1 MLAGVAPP
9 RGADG
14 GKCDELLDVRKR
26 TAMPDWPALMPD
38 VAVALLGEPS
48 SRTGRELRYG
58 RRGSLSVDLAGGRW
72 FDHEAGEGGGVVEL
86 VTRERGGDTTAAMA
100 WLESAGFVEPQ
111 SGQHAVRGS
120 VSRSEA
126 VSPPVATTPP
136 DANTQERAA
145 LATRLWDA
153 AGAPDGSPG
162 RIYLAARWAWPP
174 VGIGPDLPA
183 SVRWLPRE
191 AAPGPVPDAKW
202 RGLPD
207 GAIGALVFGWRAPG
221 ETNADTAAV
230 SLEALDRTGRRPD
243 QSGTGRRWRRTF
255 GPRRGAVFTV
265 PGRTVPGPLAVC
277 EGEVD
282 ALALALSP
290 WCEASEIRAAG
301 GTSGI
306 NANAA
311 TDPDAARP
319 IVLYPDGDPSGRV
332 RMTRAAVALQ
342 AAGRIVEI
350 ECCAPGEDPATVLA
364 DELAERAAIREFEGG
379 ADCDDA
385 DHGAWTD
392 FFEKEKNR

>member
-1 MLAGVAPP
+1 MGAPCWPAWP
-9 RGADG
+9 RLEAFVDG

-86 VTRERGGDTTAAMA
+86 VTREHGGDTAAAMA

-126 VSPPVATTPP
+126 VSPPVATAAPP
-136 DANTQERAA
+136 DANTQERA
-145 LATRLWDA
+145 
-153 AGAPDGSPG
+153 
-162 RIYLAARWAWPP
+162 
-174 VGIGPDLPA
+174 
-183 SVRWLPRE
+183 
-191 AAPGPVPDAKW
+191 
-202 RGLPD
+202 
-207 GAIGALVFGWRAPG
+207 
-221 ETNADTAAV
+221 
-230 SLEALDRTGRRPD
+230 
-243 QSGTGRRWRRTF
+243 
-255 GPRRGAVFTV
+255 
-265 PGRTVPGPLAVC
+265 
-277 EGEVD
+277 
-282 ALALALSP
+282 ALSP

-306 NANAA
+306 DANAA

-332 RMTRAAVALQ
+332 RMTRAPVALQ